1 MSIRIDKTQ
10 EGKTIIELENGHIE
24 ALKKII
30 DDYELLGEKEAI
42 SFMLSVF
49 SQANGKKI
57 TIDGVNFVPSA
68 SIKRPTSNEGN
79 TQ

>member
-30 DDYELLGEKEAI
+30 DDYNLLGEKEAI

-57 TIDGVNFVPSA
+57 TVEGVNFVPSTI
-68 SIKRPTSNEGN
+68 IKKPVNNESTN
-79 TQ
+79 